1 MRRHFV
7 VAIIAAIIVAIA
19 LGVTFYVI
27 HAREVHADSAPPP
40 ALAKLVPDAKPK
52 AIPAVAFT
60 DAKGERLSLAS
71 FRGHPVLL
79 NLWATW
85 CGPCVQELPAL
96 ARLARAIPDLKI
108 VAVSEGQDSVTA
120 TTAFLKAHGAGALA
134 TYRDSDHAFLAAMGA
149 FGLPLSALI
158 APDGRERARAIGPAQ
173 WDDPQAVAWLKATIT
188 PPPHPA
194 S

>member
-1 MRRHFV
+1 LRRHV
-7 VAIIAAIIVAIA
+7 VAILAAVIVAIA
-19 LGVTFYVI
+19 LAVTFYVI
-27 HAREVHADSAPPP
+27 HTRRVHAGDPPPP

-52 AIPAVAFT
+52 TIPAVAFT

-71 FRGHPVLL
+71 FRGHYVLL

-85 CGPCVQELPAL
+85 CGPCVEELPAL
-96 ARLARAIPDLKI
+96 ARLARALPGLTI
-108 VAVSEGQDSVTA
+108 VAVSEGQDSAAA
-120 TTAFLKAHGAGALA
+120 TSAFLKAHGAGALT

-158 APDGRERARAIGPAQ
+158 GPEGRERARAIGPAK
-173 WDDPQAVAWLKATIT
+173 WDDPQAVAWLKAYIA
-188 PPPHPA
+188 PKAHPG

>member
-1 MRRHFV
+1 MRRHIIV
-7 VAIIAAIIVAIA
+7 VIIAAIIVAIA
-19 LGVTFYVI
+19 LGITFYVI
-27 HAREVHADSAPPP
+27 RARRVHAGDPPPP

-52 AIPAVAFT
+52 TIPAVAFT
-60 DAKGERLSLAS
+60 NAKGERLSLAT
-71 FRGHPVLL
+71 FHGQHVLL

-96 ARLARAIPDLKI
+96 ARLAHALPGLTV
-108 VAVSEGQDSVTA
+108 VAVSEGQDSAPA
-120 TTAFLKAHGAGALA
+120 TSAFLKAHGAGALA

-158 APDGRERARAIGPAQ
+158 GPDGRERARAIGPAH
-173 WDDPQAVAWLKATIT
+173 WDDPAAIAWLKATIA
-188 PPPHPA
+188 PPAHPA